1 MSSFDDIFTAATKE
15 REEQRESFIKESKEN
30 REKCYTLAEEKVSDV
45 AGDSKQFQAYLD
57 TQVRFPMHTPNNVL
71 LVMAQKPDA
80 TQIGDM
86 NFWKSKHVFVKN
98 EEKDSPILILEPGEK
113 YTREDNTIGTYY
125 NAKKNYDI
133 SQTTAKYRNNSTRT
147 YDLDHLISAIAKQ
160 TPVPIEPVD
169 ELPNSN
175 GALFDSESNTIK
187 LRKGLENGTAIFQ
200 TLTIEMSHAMLAQG
214 KHDYDR
220 NENSL
225 TAFSSSYMLCK
236 KYGVDTKAYNFEK
249 MQAPFPDMESSD
261 VKQELYVIKK
271 VANDLSQRLDRDLK
285 HDKKPVEKSDG
296 ER

>member
-30 REKCYTLAEEKVSDV
+30 REKCYALAEEKVSDV
-45 AGDSKQFQAYLD
+45 AGDGRQFQAYLD

-160 TPVPIEPVD
+160 TPVSIEPVD

-175 GALFDSESNTIK
+175 GALFDPESNTIK

-200 TLTIEMSHAMLAQG
+200 ILTIEMSHAMLAQG
-214 KHDYDR
+214 RHDYDR

-271 VANDLSQRLDRDLK
+271 VTNDLSQRLDRDLK

>member
-1 MSSFDDIFTAATKE
+1 M
-15 REEQRESFIKESKEN
+15 
-30 REKCYTLAEEKVSDV
+30 
-45 AGDSKQFQAYLD
+45 
-57 TQVRFPMHTPNNVL
+57 
-71 LVMAQKPDA
+71 
-80 TQIGDM
+80 
-86 NFWKSKHVFVKN
+86 
-98 EEKDSPILILEPGEK
+98 
-113 YTREDNTIGTYY
+113 
-125 NAKKNYDI
+125 
-133 SQTTAKYRNNSTRT
+133 
-147 YDLDHLISAIAKQ
+147 
-160 TPVPIEPVD
+160 D